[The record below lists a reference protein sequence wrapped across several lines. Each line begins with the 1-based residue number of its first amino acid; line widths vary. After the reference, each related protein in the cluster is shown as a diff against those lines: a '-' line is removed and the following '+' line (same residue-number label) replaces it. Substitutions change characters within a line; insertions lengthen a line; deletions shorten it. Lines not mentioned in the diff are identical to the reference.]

1 MTESTPKQTD
11 RPLRIVRQAQGLS
24 LRKAADRAGLD
35 PGHLSRVERGQ
46 GGLSLDSLAR
56 LASVLGLRDL
66 ERLLSPYRANSPLRG
81 RRTARHHDDPDD
93 LLVVERQADGE
104 VALVRDFAGFTPASD
119 LMRPGNDFVFD
130 LLELGLGLFDGGS
143 TSPGHT
149 IWSHLL
155 IRASHTLRR
164 WGERS

>member
-1 MTESTPKQTD
+1 MTASTPKQTE

-66 ERLLSPYRANSPLRG
+66 ERLLSPYRANNN
-81 RRTARHHDDPDD
+81 
-93 LLVVERQADGE
+93 
-104 VALVRDFAGFTPASD
+104 
-119 LMRPGNDFVFD
+119 PGND
-130 LLELGLGLFDGGS
+130 DGPAGD
-143 TSPGHT
+143 
-149 IWSHLL
+149 
-155 IRASHTLRR
+155 RAAK
-164 WGERS
+164 ERT